1 MALRLRRGTDAE
13 RGTVTPLSGELIYT
27 TDTNKVY
34 VGDGTTVG
42 GNLVGPPAASAYD
55 LVNDTTPQLGGNLD
69 LNGSDITGTGNINIT
84 GTITATGSINLGDGA
99 EDNVFVGGQL
109 TSSLTP
115 NTDSA
120 HDIGS
125 AALRWRNGFFNGLS
139 VDGVINALSINGAI
153 LSDDS
158 TIAFDPSTG
167 LFIGTTFIGNTFRGA
182 LDGDVVG
189 SLFRNDSSIVV
200 DGETGSITTSSIN
213 VTNNALT
220 VDNAS
225 PTTST
230 ALVVISNDEQ
240 TELRLRRKSDSDISG
255 SDLNYGTIS
264 FEREDS
270 NGNAVTSII
279 TSTRDFFLLSNS
291 PDSTFGEATF
301 LTMNDGKFG
310 FGTFTPSETLDV
322 SGNAVVSGFVQF
334 GSLTTTER
342 NALTA
347 ANGMVI
353 YNSTV
358 NRFQGYQNG
367 GWINLDDG
375 TPG

>member
-13 RGTVTPLSGELIYT
+13 RLTIAPLSGELIYT
-27 TDTNKVY
+27 TDTNKIY
-34 VGDGTTVG
+34 VGDGTTLG
-42 GNLVGPPAASAYD
+42 GNLIGPPNASSFD
-55 LVNDTTPQLGGNLD
+55 LINDTTPQLGGNLD
-69 LNGSDITGTGNINIT
+69 LNGNNIVGTGNINIT
-84 GTITATGSINLGDGA
+84 GTITATGNINLGDGI
-99 EDNVFVGGQL
+99 EDNVIVGGQI
-109 TSSLTP
+109 SSNLVP
-115 NTDSA
+115 SQDSVYNL
-120 HDIGS
+120 GS
-125 AALRWRNGFFNGLS
+125 PFGKWRNGFFNGLT
-139 VDGVINALSINGAI
+139 VDGEISALSINGAI

-182 LDGDVVG
+182 LEGDVVG

-200 DGETGSITTSSIN
+200 DGETGSITTGTIN
-213 VTNNALT
+213 VTSNALNL
-220 VDNAS
+220 DNAT
-225 PTTST
+225 PATST

-301 LTMNDGKFG
+301 LTMNNGKFG

-353 YNSTV
+353 YNSTA

-375 TPG
+375 TAG